1 MSDPKSIKDTL
12 SIIRKA
18 LEDDNIDTVER
29 NDDFLLLN
37 KLVNDDGTI
46 KELENSDLSKEEI
59 KEILSNKITQYF
71 DTNLDKWL
79 DKNIPNHLDKYFKN
93 K

>member
-1 MSDPKSIKDTL
+1 MSDQKSIKDTL

-18 LEDDNIDTVER
+18 LEDDDIDTVER